1 MPLRD
6 TQRSRIVA
14 WLKILLPLA
23 ALALLSTLFL
33 LSRTVDPTQS
43 IPLSRS
49 DLEDRAR
56 DQQITAPSF
65 AGATREG
72 HLVSFT
78 ADTAKLDSD
87 NSGRVIA
94 DRLSAQIDLTGGAQI
109 TFASRHGTVDDEA
122 GLAMLD
128 GDVVVTSSTGYRVE
142 TDTLTSRM
150 RDIAA
155 ETAGTVTAEGPP
167 GRFSAGKMALSSD
180 DQTGDVHLLF
190 TNGVKLIYDP
200 RN

>member
-65 AGATREG
+65 AGATRERN
-72 HLVSFT
+72 LVSFT
-78 ADTAKLDSD
+78 ADTAKLDPD